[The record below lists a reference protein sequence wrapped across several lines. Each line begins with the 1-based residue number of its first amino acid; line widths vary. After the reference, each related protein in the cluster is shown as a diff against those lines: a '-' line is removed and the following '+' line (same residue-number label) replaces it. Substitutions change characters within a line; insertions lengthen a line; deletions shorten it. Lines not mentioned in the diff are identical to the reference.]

1 MTPLLWVG
9 KVMGDM
15 PSSFGALRAFA
26 VTRQVRY
33 AIRSWRRTVTITSFD
48 FDTGHV
54 DFAAERHPYFLQY
67 GGSIQFSISYLKANV
82 IDLGLPDVFNRL
94 VPLIE
99 ANFRTPIT
107 NNIQMANISD
117 QNNRTTGSVNP
128 GIVYVA
134 DKFQIGAEAIIPI
147 NRVSGKGV
155 GLLAQLNFFLD
166 DIFPTTF
173 GRPVIDFSE
182 ARP

>member
-1 MTPLLWVG
+1 
-9 KVMGDM
+9 
-15 PSSFGALRAFA
+15 
-26 VTRQVRY
+26 
-33 AIRSWRRTVTITSFD
+33 
-48 FDTGHV
+48 
-54 DFAAERHPYFLQY
+54 
-67 GGSIQFSISYLKANV
+67 
-82 IDLGLPDVFNRL
+82 
-94 VPLIE
+94 
-99 ANFRTPIT
+99 
-107 NNIQMANISD
+107 MANISD

-134 DKFQIGAEAIIPI
+134 DKVQIGAEAIIPI
-147 NRVSGKGV
+147 NRVSGEGV